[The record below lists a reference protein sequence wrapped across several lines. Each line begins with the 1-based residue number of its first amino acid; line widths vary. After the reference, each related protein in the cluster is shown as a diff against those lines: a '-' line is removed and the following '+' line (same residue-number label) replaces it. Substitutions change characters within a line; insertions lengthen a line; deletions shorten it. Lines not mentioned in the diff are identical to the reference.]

1 MGEKEA
7 RALGSGSKIMVE
19 GVEYTLRPITVQH
32 LCDLEREALQFY
44 KRQNLSTLTA
54 NADLLGDKA
63 DGLIRG
69 KLEELAK
76 LSLDD
81 LPRKTAYDVS
91 RVPVTDE
98 LRKWA
103 EEYRNEV
110 GGSDGELSDARVRAL
125 VVTALD
131 QERLMPDDVKR
142 MTEKRPVQARVRYD
156 QWWVTGCFEGMVA
169 FILSSI
175 RHDHPDVTKEQI
187 RDWPVSAIF
196 ESAREVE
203 TITTP
208 NLGNG

>member
-7 RALGSGSKIMVE
+7 RALGSGSKIAVE

-54 NADLLGDKA
+54 NADLLGNKA
-63 DGLIRG
+63 DELIRR

-91 RVPVTDE
+91 RVPITDD

-103 EEYRNEV
+103 EEYRSEV

-131 QERLMPDDVKR
+131 QERLTPDEVKK

-156 QWWVTGCFEGMVA
+156 QWWVTGCFEGMVS

-203 TITTP
+203 TITAP